1 MKILMILDN
10 EFPPDS
16 RVEKEINSLLNIA
29 EEVHVAAYTRVN
41 KPLLEKKDGLIIH
54 RKPVSQF
61 GYKTKAF
68 PLVLPLYFQFWNSF
82 VDEIC
87 QEHDFEIVISHDL
100 PMARIANRL
109 KREKNLFSICDQHE
123 YYSDWIV
130 DTQHMNTLPGKVV
143 KTLSNW
149 KKFECKELS
158 YCDLVL
164 TVAEPL
170 RKNYIKEH
178 NIPEN
183 KILTIPNTPSKSVF
197 NNTNIKKNIVSKF
210 EGKDV
215 ILYAGGM
222 DILRGIDVAIKAL
235 PYLIEDSPNIELV
248 LCGNLV
254 NTYNPFDLAEKLG
267 VSSYI
272 NHIGWVNEDDL
283 PSYMA
288 ASKIC
293 FFTPP
298 SNRDEINMTIATK
311 IYQYAIMQKPM
322 IIGRAKLMKDYV
334 ESNGLGYSIN
344 ETKPQDFADKA
355 KLILKGDFKLPEDA
369 NFVYWEDTTKP
380 LLDRI
385 KTLSKKKK

>member
-1 MKILMILDN
+1 MILDN

-16 RVEKEINSLLNIA
+16 RVDKEIKSLLTIA
-29 EEVHVAAYTRVN
+29 EEVHVAAYTRLN
-41 KPLLEKKDGLIIH
+41 KVRLEKKDGLFIH
-54 RKPVSQF
+54 RKTISKF

-68 PLVLPLYFQFWNSF
+68 PLVLPMYFNFWNSF
-82 VDEIC
+82 VDELC
-87 QEHDFEIVISHDL
+87 ETYNFDIVIAHDL

-109 KREKNLFSICDQHE
+109 KKEKGIYSICDQHE

-130 DTQHMNTLPGKVV
+130 ETQHMNTLPGKLI
-143 KTLSNW
+143 KLLSNW
-149 KKFECKELS
+149 KKFEHKELS

-178 NIPEN
+178 FIPKN
-183 KILTIPNTPSKSVF
+183 KIVTIPNTPSKSVF
-197 NNTNIKKNIVSKF
+197 NHTNIKPEITNKF

-222 DILRGIDVAIKAL
+222 DILRGIDVAIEAL
-235 PYLIEDSPNIELV
+235 PILVEDYPNIELV
-248 LCGNLV
+248 LVGNLV
-254 NTYNPFDLAEKLG
+254 NTYNPLSKAKELG
-267 VSSYI
+267 LSDHL
-272 NHIGWVNEDDL
+272 NLIGWVNEDDL

-298 SNRDEINMTIATK
+298 SHRDEINMTIATK
-311 IYQYAIMQKPM
+311 IYQYAIMEKP
-322 IIGRAKLMKDYV
+322 IITGRAKLMKNYV
-334 ESNGLGYSIN
+334 ESNGLGYSID
-344 ETKPQDFADKA
+344 ETNPEDFASKA
-355 KLILKGDFKLPEDA
+355 RLILDGDFKLPDEPK
-369 NFVYWEDTTKP
+369 FVLWEDTIKP

-385 KTLSKKKK
+385 EKAGIIR

>member
-1 MKILMILDN
+1 MILDN

-16 RVEKEINSLLNIA
+16 RVEKEINSLLKIA
-29 EEVHVAAYTRVN
+29 DEVHIAAYTRTN

-54 RKPVSQF
+54 RKHISKI

-82 VDEIC
+82 VNEIC
-87 QEHDFEIVISHDL
+87 QEHEFKCVISHDL

-143 KTLSNW
+143 KALSNW
-149 KKFECKELS
+149 KKFERKELS
-158 YCDLVL
+158 ECDLVV

-178 NIPEN
+178 NIPEY
-183 KILTIPNTPSKSVF
+183 KILTIPNTPSHSVF
-197 NNTNIKKNIVSKF
+197 NTTNIKNDIVQKF
-210 EGKDV
+210 ADKDV

-222 DILRGIDVAIKAL
+222 DILRGIDVAIRAL
-235 PYLIEDSPNIELV
+235 PYLIKDFPNIELV
-248 LCGNLV
+248 LVGKFV
-254 NTYNPFDLAEKLG
+254 NTYNPFELAKDLG

-288 ASKIC
+288 ASKVC

-298 SNRDEINMTIATK
+298 SHRDEINMTIATK

-334 ESNGLGYSIN
+334 ESNHLGYAIDEN
-344 ETKPQDFADKA
+344 NPQEFAEKS
-355 KLILKGDFKLPEDA
+355 KLIINGDFKLPQ
-369 NFVYWEDTTKP
+369 NPQFVYWEDTFKP
-380 LLDRI
+380 LLERI
-385 KTLSKKKK
+385 EKLLVR